1 MPYEPTTN
9 FIDTNNEDLGKKFV
23 TKDYLF
29 TVYESIIRNNNLTIT
44 PALWC
49 WGNNSSGV
57 LGTDGSPNRSTP
69 VTTFAGG
76 TNWKQVSCGNFHTAA
91 IKTDGSLWV
100 WGSGGTGRLGTNTF
114 FDKDTPVTTFAGGND
129 WKQVSCGGV
138 HTAAIKTDGSL
149 WVWGDNA
156 DGQLGINDSIFAD
169 KNTPVTTFAGGNNW
183 KQVSCGTDHT
193 AAIKADG
200 SLWVWGSGGSG
211 RLGTNLTA
219 SRSSPVTTFAGGTDW
234 KQVSCGSIHTAAIKT
249 DGSLWVW
256 GDGASGRL
264 GTNNTVDKYT
274 PVTTFAGGND
284 WKQVSSGV
292 DHTMAIKTDGTL
304 WGWGY
309 GFSGK
314 LGTNNSN
321 SPLTPVTTFAGGNNW
336 KQVSCGSGHT
346 MAIKTDGT
354 LWGWGDGAN
363 GRLGT
368 NSTVDK
374 STPVTT
380 FAGGGSWK
388 QISCGNGFT
397 FAIKSDN
404 YI

>member
-57 LGTDGSPNRSTP
+57 LGVDDNFGRIIP

-76 TNWKQVSCGNFHTAA
+76 TNWKQVSCGSAHTAA

-100 WGSGGTGRLGTNTF
+100 WGSGAAGRSGTNTTL
-114 FDKDTPVTTFAGGND
+114 DKDTPVTTFAGGND

-138 HTAAIKTDGSL
+138 YTAAIKTDGSL
-149 WVWGDNA
+149 WVWGDNGN
-156 DGQLGINDSIFAD
+156 GQLGINASIFAD
-169 KNTPVTTFAGGNNW
+169 KSTPVTTFAGGNDW
-183 KQVSCGTDHT
+183 KQVSCGNLHT
-193 AAIKADG
+193 AAIKTDG

-219 SRSSPVTTFAGGTDW
+219 NRSTPVTTFAGGNDW

-256 GDGASGRL
+256 GDGAAGIL
-264 GTNNTVDKYT
+264 GTNSTVAKNT

-284 WKQVSSGV
+284 WKQVSCGNL
-292 DHTMAIKTDGTL
+292 HTAAIKTDGSL
-304 WGWGY
+304 W
-309 GFSGK
+309 
-314 LGTNNSN
+314 
-321 SPLTPVTTFAGGNNW
+321 V
-336 KQVSCGSGHT
+336 
-346 MAIKTDGT
+346 
-354 LWGWGDGAN
+354 WGDGDS
-363 GRLGT
+363 GILGT

-380 FAGGGSWK
+380 FAGGTNWKQVSCGSEHTAAIKTDGTLWIWGYGYYLGTNSLVSKSTPVTTFAGGGSWK
-388 QISCGNGFT
+388 QVSCGNIYA